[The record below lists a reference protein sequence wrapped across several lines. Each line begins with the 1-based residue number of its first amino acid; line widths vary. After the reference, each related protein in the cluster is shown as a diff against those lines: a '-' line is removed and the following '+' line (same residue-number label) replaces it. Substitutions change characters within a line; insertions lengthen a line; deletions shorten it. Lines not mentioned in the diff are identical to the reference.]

1 MKNREK
7 TIFGK
12 FRSIQDAIML
22 SFSALVIVAVLIFL
36 LIAMD
41 FTKKTIYENSSS
53 SMSQLIKQ
61 VNYDIDSYID
71 YMENISWVI
80 ANGSDVP
87 RYLFEE
93 GQTQQELE
101 EERERILT
109 QFNTIMESR
118 SDIYNIAAVAN
129 NGKALIN
136 HGSAKLN
143 EYVDIRQQDWYQAAL
158 RSPSGISISSSH
170 VQNAIAGSY
179 HWVITLS
186 RAIINN
192 QTGEREGVFFV
203 DLNYSAISGLCSNT
217 SMGNKGYMFILD
229 EQGSMIY
236 HPKQQLIYG
245 GLKEERID
253 EILNS
258 RENYLETE
266 EGAESKLYTMSKSE
280 KTGWT
285 VVGAAYVSELMKNN
299 QQAQMM
305 YLLAALGILLGVIII
320 SSFLSREITK
330 PLRRLRDSM
339 NLVQEGNFEEAN
351 VEITAENE
359 IGSLSRS
366 FNAMTRRIRALM
378 EQNIYEQQ
386 QKRKSEMKALQAQV
400 NPHFLY
406 NTLDSIIWM
415 SEAGEN
421 EQVVLMTAALA
432 KLLRQSISNDR
443 EQITISEEIEYVRS
457 YLTIQKMRYKDKL
470 EYTIDVED
478 RILNVM
484 IIKFVLQPLV
494 ENAIYH
500 GLKYKETKG
509 YLGIRGYRKGNR
521 ICLVV
526 ADDGAGMEEEELEHI
541 LEKKEKKTKSNGVGV
556 YNVQKRLQLYYG
568 QEYGISYM
576 SRKGEGTVA
585 TVTIPLDGG
594 KSHEDTGR

>member
-1 MKNREK
+1 
-7 TIFGK
+7 
-12 FRSIQDAIML
+12 
-22 SFSALVIVAVLIFL
+22 
-36 LIAMD
+36 
-41 FTKKTIYENSSS
+41 
-53 SMSQLIKQ
+53 
-61 VNYDIDSYID
+61 
-71 YMENISWVI
+71 
-80 ANGSDVP
+80 
-87 RYLFEE
+87 
-93 GQTQQELE
+93 
-101 EERERILT
+101 
-109 QFNTIMESR
+109 
-118 SDIYNIAAVAN
+118 
-129 NGKALIN
+129 
-136 HGSAKLN
+136 
-143 EYVDIRQQDWYQAAL
+143 
-158 RSPSGISISSSH
+158 
-170 VQNAIAGSY
+170 
-179 HWVITLS
+179 
-186 RAIINN
+186 
-192 QTGEREGVFFV
+192 
-203 DLNYSAISGLCSNT
+203 
-217 SMGNKGYMFILD
+217 
-229 EQGSMIY
+229 
-236 HPKQQLIYG
+236 
-245 GLKEERID
+245 
-253 EILNS
+253 
-258 RENYLETE
+258 
-266 EGAESKLYTMSKSE
+266 
-280 KTGWT
+280 
-285 VVGAAYVSELMKNN
+285 
-299 QQAQMM
+299 
-305 YLLAALGILLGVIII
+305 
-320 SSFLSREITK
+320 
-330 PLRRLRDSM
+330 M

-509 YLGIRGYRKGNR
+509 NLSIRGYRKGNR

-541 LEKKEKKTKSNGVGV
+541 L
-556 YNVQKRLQLYYG
+556 KRKRRNQIQRCGGLQCAETASAVLWS
-568 QEYGISYM
+568 GI
-576 SRKGEGTVA
+576 
-585 TVTIPLDGG
+585 
-594 KSHEDTGR
+594 